1 MLLGT
6 SMFIPGTVHT
16 TPIDKLKT
24 EVENRTT
31 YALNNCALSIFET
44 HKKAENIRLTFD
56 GFTITS
62 MLRGKKV
69 LHDSGNN
76 KALNYLPGESFILK
90 SDAEMVIDFPEANY
104 ANPTQCTALV
114 IDNDYLK
121 KQVSYI
127 NENFPKEKDLSDEWR
142 MDIDQLWLQNDEKIA
157 ALGNRLIKIFSGNDP
172 LKDILVDIKLKELM
186 VSIMRLQN
194 YKVLSEDQQRGHV
207 NERFRAVIEYIR
219 RNITSNFNT
228 VELSRMACMS
238 KSVFYR
244 AFTSEFGLPP
254 NQLILNEKI
263 RFAKAMMLNDQVKI
277 KEVCFAAGFSD
288 PNYFSRI
295 FKKIEGIS
303 PMEYLQRH
311 QLHLD

>member
-1 MLLGT
+1 
-6 SMFIPGTVHT
+6 MFIPGYVNT
-16 TPIDKLKT
+16 TPIDRLKT

-31 YALNNCALSIFET
+31 YAINNCALSIFET
-44 HKKAENIRLTFD
+44 HKKAENVRLTFD

-69 LHDSGNN
+69 LHDSATNTP
-76 KALNYLPGESFILK
+76 LNYLPGESFILK
-90 SDAEMVIDFPEANY
+90 ADAEMVIDFPEANH

-121 KQVSYI
+121 KQLTYI
-127 NENFPKEKDLSDEWR
+127 NENFPKERELSDEWD
-142 MDIDQLWLQNDEKIA
+142 MNIDQLWLQNDEKIA
-157 ALGNRLIKIFSGNDP
+157 ILGNRLIKIFSGNDP

-194 YKVLSEDQQRGHV
+194 FNQLSDTQQNNHV

-219 RNITSNFNT
+219 RNITSTFNT
-228 VELSRMACMS
+228 SELSKMACMS

-244 AFTSEFGLPP
+244 AFTNEFGLPP

-263 RFAKAMMLNDQVKI
+263 RFAKAMMQNEQVKI

-295 FKKIEGIS
+295 FKKIEGVS
-303 PMEYLQRH
+303 PLEYLQST
-311 QLHLD
+311 HLD

>member
-1 MLLGT
+1 
-6 SMFIPGTVHT
+6 MFIPGSVNT
-16 TPIDKLKT
+16 TPIDRLKT
-24 EVENRTT
+24 EVENKTT
-31 YALNNCALSIFET
+31 YAINNCALSIFET
-44 HKKAENIRLTFD
+44 HKKAENVRLTFD

-69 LHDSGNN
+69 LHDSSTNN
-76 KALNYLPGESFILK
+76 QLNYLPGESFILK
-90 SDAEMVIDFPEANY
+90 ADAEMVIDFPEANH

-121 KQVSYI
+121 KQLTYI
-127 NENFPKEKDLSDEWR
+127 NENFPKERELADEWD
-142 MDIDQLWLQNDEKIA
+142 MNIDQLWLQNDEKIA
-157 ALGNRLIKIFSGNDP
+157 ILGNRLIKIFSGNDP

-194 YKVLSEDQQRGHV
+194 FNQLSDTQQNNHV

-219 RNITSNFNT
+219 RNITSSFNT
-228 VELSRMACMS
+228 AELSKMACMS

-244 AFTSEFGLPP
+244 AFTNEFGLPP

-263 RFAKAMMLNDQVKI
+263 RFAKAMMQNEQVKI

-295 FKKIEGIS
+295 FKKIEGVS
-303 PMEYLQRH
+303 PIEYLQST
-311 QLHLD
+311 HLD